1 MRNKSTVE
9 RLGVRSSVGRS
20 AATVWAATVWAAT
33 LLMALSR
40 RSWGKSRERMTEIFR
55 IYDGEQSA
63 CPSLGFVLF
72 FKTFPRAEAIE
83 K

>member
-1 MRNKSTVE
+1 
-9 RLGVRSSVGRS
+9 
-20 AATVWAATVWAAT
+20 
-33 LLMALSR
+33 
-40 RSWGKSRERMTEIFR
+40 MTEIFR